1 MSGATAAIRAL
12 VVAAALVVASSAAAS
27 DDAARS
33 ARVLDFDTLCDF
45 VADHY
50 AYFDLRRTDW
60 PAVCADLRPAAA
72 AAPDRAAFI
81 GVVERALAELYDP
94 HAHTGTSTPR
104 SARLVPT
111 DGDLYAEWRGDAAVL
126 VDVRRPSGAD
136 DAGLRAGLR
145 VVEVDGRPIADAV
158 DGRMPK
164 HLTRPDP
171 AARDWA
177 LRSVLAGHQ
186 DRRPVR
192 VTVEGDGTR
201 RTVAFVPDRRRT
213 DLLSASLGDDG
224 VAVVRPGNALGD
236 PALVAAFDA
245 ALASM
250 PAAAALVLDLRDTP
264 SGGHTGVA
272 RGLVGRLVARPS
284 AFQRHER
291 VSEERATGVRHVWVE
306 WVEPREPV
314 FARPVVVLVGRWTG
328 SMGEGIAIGLNAARG
343 APVVGTPM
351 AGLLGALDEVRL
363 PGANFVVRI
372 PAERLSHVD
381 GTPREAFVPCALV
394 VDPSDDADPALRAA
408 RRFASRLAT
417 GARDAGDAVDPRG
430 CPRDAR

>member
-1 MSGATAAIRAL
+1 MAAVRAL
-12 VVAAALVVASSAAAS
+12 IAAVAAVALVAASSAAGA
-27 DDAARS
+27 DPARQ
-33 ARVLDFDTLCDF
+33 ARQSRIADFDTLCGF

-60 PAVCADLRPAAA
+60 PAVCADLRPKAA

-94 HAHTGTSTPR
+94 HAHTGTSTPH

-111 DGDLYAEWRGDAAVL
+111 DGDLYAEWRGDSAVI
-126 VDVRRPSGAD
+126 VEVRRPSGAD
-136 DAGLRAGLR
+136 EAGLRAGLR

-158 DGRMPK
+158 DDRMPK

-177 LRSVLAGHQ
+177 LRSVLAGSQ

-192 VTVEGDGTR
+192 VTVDGDGTR
-201 RTVAFVPDRRRT
+201 RTIAFVPDRRRT

-245 ALASM
+245 ALASTSG
-250 PAAAALVLDLRDTP
+250 AAALVLDLRDTP
-264 SGGHTGVA
+264 SGGHAGVA
-272 RGLVGRLVARPS
+272 RGLLGRLVARPS

-306 WVEPREPV
+306 WVEPREPT
-314 FARPVVVLVGRWTG
+314 FTRPVVVLVGRWTG
-328 SMGEGIAIGLNAARG
+328 SMGEGIAIGLSAARG

-363 PGANFVVRI
+363 RGADLVVRI
-372 PAERLSHVD
+372 PTEKLSHVD
-381 GTPREAFVPCALV
+381 GTPREAFVPCVLAA
-394 VDPSDDADPALRAA
+394 DRIDEADPALRAA

-417 GARDAGDAVDPRG
+417 GAGDTVDARG
-430 CPRDAR
+430 CPPEAR